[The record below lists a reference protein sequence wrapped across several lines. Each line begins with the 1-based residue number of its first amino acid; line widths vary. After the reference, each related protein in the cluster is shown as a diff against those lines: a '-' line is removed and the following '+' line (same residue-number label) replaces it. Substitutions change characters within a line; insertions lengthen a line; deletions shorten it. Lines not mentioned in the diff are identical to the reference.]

1 MLGRSVCLN
10 LLLLAE
16 KVMSASVFL
25 KCVLFPVFFIYV
37 IIRSQVSD
45 FRNLSDL
52 YFGLSSTISIYIT
65 PHNMTVI
72 IP

>member
-25 KCVLFPVFFIYV
+25 ECVLFFVFFSYV
-37 IIRSQVSD
+37 II
-45 FRNLSDL
+45 
-52 YFGLSSTISIYIT
+52 
-65 PHNMTVI
+65 
-72 IP
+72 